1 MVASQ
6 FDSNKLLRRLA
17 GASGGSLPSLI
28 KSDGRWETGYAVAHT
43 RFNAYARLRTPACAC
58 QLARLHCQTVISCAT
73 LMHINSYKGDA
84 MRSTVTIEKTMLDE
98 LLTETHA
105 TSKAS
110 AVKVAISDY
119 LRRRRKDKIKSMKGK
134 LEFDLTAEEL
144 RHFER

>member
-1 MVASQ
+1 
-6 FDSNKLLRRLA
+6 
-17 GASGGSLPSLI
+17 
-28 KSDGRWETGYAVAHT
+28 
-43 RFNAYARLRTPACAC
+43 
-58 QLARLHCQTVISCAT
+58 
-73 LMHINSYKGDA
+73 MHINLYKGDA

-110 AVKVAISDY
+110 AVKVAILDY